1 MLEAVVVCSFAVAS
15 AASTSWT
22 ELIGEYG
29 GFLERGAHKF
39 STVRVSS
46 IGCAAGRRIGKH
58 ITT

>member
-1 MLEAVVVCSFAVAS
+1 VVCSLAMTS

-29 GFLERGAHKF
+29 GLLEGGAHKF